1 MSRIAN
7 NPVDVPGGVN
17 VTLEGQTVSV
27 KGGKGTLNLTV
38 HELVEIRMEDNAL
51 LLAATKSDRNSN
63 ALVGTFRSLVNNMVV
78 GVSDGFQKSLELQG
92 VGYRAQI
99 RGKKLILTLG
109 FSHPIEYSIPD
120 GIEVE
125 TPTQTQIL
133 VKGID
138 KQLVGQVSAEIRSF
152 RPPEPYKGKG
162 VRYTD
167 EHVRRKEAKKK

>member
-17 VTLEGQTVSV
+17 VTLDGQTVSV

-125 TPTQTQIL
+125 TPHP
-133 VKGID
+133 D
-138 KQLVGQVSAEIRSF
+138 PNS
-152 RPPEPYKGKG
+152 GKG
-162 VRYTD
+162 Y
-167 EHVRRKEAKKK
+167 